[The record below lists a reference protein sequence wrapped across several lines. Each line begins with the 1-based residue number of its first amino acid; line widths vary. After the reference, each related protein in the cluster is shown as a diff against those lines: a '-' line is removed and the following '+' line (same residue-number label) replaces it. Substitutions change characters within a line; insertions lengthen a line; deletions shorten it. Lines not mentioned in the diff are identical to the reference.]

1 MNENPTAS
9 KTFLRPSAPI
19 SLELTSFATCKDG
32 QIDEIQAVMGFWSP
46 THRLLFTIYI
56 VITSISAAIF
66 SLSVLAFS
74 ISLMQRSKSI
84 VTAPWCAL
92 YRKQRC
98 SFADS
103 AIYIKVVECSV
114 SNLTSSTDQSEIGS
128 QLTMDLESVFDGPLS
143 TGSSGKKSGVS
154 VSVWQAEVALRLSEW
169 GISMISDEWF
179 DERFISMVIPNLWNI
194 RFSS

>member
-1 MNENPTAS
+1 MKIPQHR
-9 KTFLRPSAPI
+9 RPSFDHQLQYHWNWPALQPAKTSDWWDPSCDGILIAQAQIIIHDYCKLLLASVQPSSRYLSWHSRPAWYSAPSPSSQHRGVLYIESNVAVLLIRRFI
-19 SLELTSFATCKDG
+19 SK
-32 QIDEIQAVMGFWSP
+32 
-46 THRLLFTIYI
+46 
-56 VITSISAAIF
+56 
-66 SLSVLAFS
+66 
-74 ISLMQRSKSI
+74 
-84 VTAPWCAL
+84 
-92 YRKQRC
+92 
-98 SFADS
+98 
-103 AIYIKVVECSV
+103 CSV

>member
-46 THRLLFTIYI
+46 RHRLLFTIYI
-56 VITSISAAIF
+56 IITSISAAIF

-103 AIYIKVVECSV
+103 AIYIEVLGQQLNVIHWSECKW
-114 SNLTSSTDQSEIGS
+114 NRKPANYG
-128 QLTMDLESVFDGPLS
+128 
-143 TGSSGKKSGVS
+143 SGVGVRRS
-154 VSVWQAEVALRLSEW
+154 SLHRQLGEEIRSLCICMAGRGRAQTQWVRHQHDQWW
-169 GISMISDEWF
+169 MIWWKIYQHDDTEF
-179 DERFISMVIPNLWNI
+179 VKH
-194 RFSS
+194 